1 MKKYRPLMV
10 LAGFLLVFFLGQAK
24 GFPQSSPST
33 PTLSVAMGQGETGP
47 RIVQQSPI
55 EGERLPLAPVLELTF
70 DRDMNQAATGVAW
83 SFTDSTG
90 RSIPGKVTWPDA
102 RTLKFEPLSPL
113 QASDDYTAVI
123 ATSAAG
129 LDGSA
134 PSAEIRIAYRTVDP
148 LAVGQVMPADGA
160 ADVDVTSTIT
170 VIFNRPVVTL
180 SDVEDSANKVVPV
193 VFSPA
198 IAGHGEWMTTSV
210 YVFTPDGYLTNGTAY
225 TATVAAGLKDFTGE
239 SLTEDFVWRFTT
251 RSPQIG
257 NFSLKN
263 GAKNPTGNI
272 PNVLLDQAFI
282 VTFLQPMNPESVAK
296 ALSLTDRNTGK
307 AFPFQLEW
315 DDAKKVL
322 TIKPVGMYT
331 VGGHYHLI
339 LASTAEA
346 AGGGKLQEGLDIN
359 FTTVPLPHIVKVTPD
374 PFSSAGDFNPTLS
387 IAFSTPMN
395 FNSLKGKVIITPA
408 PAEAPQWY
416 YNESEWTL
424 NMFGLEPGT
433 DYHVRVLP
441 GMADIYGHF
450 ISTEYSFSFRTG
462 DLRPYAM
469 LLFPGEP
476 LIYRAKGEQNFFFE
490 YINLDS
496 ASIALYPLS
505 MREFGRIEKKTDD
518 AIPLNDFVPASAP
531 IRTWTP
537 DLQAKKNALARLKIP
552 LQDGNGQP
560 LTPGYYFIGL
570 KANLFEDKGVFHQ
583 GAVFI
588 VATDNITFKV
598 TGNEALAWVT
608 DLETGR
614 PVAGVELVLYSKE
627 FIELGRATTDS
638 DGLASWTGV
647 SGPYFVAASSGGHVA
662 LASQDWGSGMSQTD
676 VGMWQVYYRNP
687 QASFSYVYTDR
698 PLYRPGQAVEFTGV
712 VRAEDDLHYTLPSLQ
727 NVYVTIEYG
736 GEQVFAQTMPLSTLG
751 SFAGSYALGGDIPLG
766 SYAILVRLKPDGD
779 VIGYVT
785 FRVADYHKPEFQVAT
800 TADKL
805 DISPGEKVGF
815 DLKAN
820 YYSGGRVSNASVS
833 WFLEFTPF
841 YFYPPAAYQ
850 DFSFTDWDRDSGL
863 PSSQTGG
870 KATIAEGK
878 GSMDADGHFNLS
890 QVIGPSKNKGDWVAV
905 FSANVTDVS
914 GSIVS
919 SSVQVIMHQSLV
931 YAGIH
936 SASYVGRTGE
946 EQTFELVVLDWNGKP
961 VAEQTVSVQI
971 VERRWYSVQE
981 QDAKGQLRWVT
992 TVKDIPAASF
1002 PRVLTDS
1009 SGQAKVAFTPA
1020 AGGAYKALVTVRD
1033 SKGNTHQASTYVWIA
1048 SDAYVPWKQTNDRS
1062 FNLIP
1067 DKTSYEPGDTAEILL
1082 TSPFEGEV
1090 YALVTWE
1097 RGHIYH
1103 REVVKLSG
1111 NSTVYRL
1118 PITADMAPVEYL
1130 SVVVFTGAKANGV
1143 PDFRMGVTR
1152 INVNTTRQALDVKL
1166 TADRQTAGPGDT
1178 VTYTVVARD
1187 DKGNPVQA
1195 EVSWALVDKAVL
1207 ALTPSNVSPILD
1219 AFYPFRALGVR
1230 TSLGVVWDAD
1240 DYLANIKPTNPNGA
1254 FSGSGGGGKGEGDL
1268 GIVTVRQDF
1277 KDTAFFRAQT
1287 LTDAD
1292 GKAQVKVTLPENL
1305 TTWQMIVRA
1314 VTADSRVGEALH
1326 ELTSS
1331 KPLYIQLQTPRFF
1344 VAGDSARIGA
1354 AIHNN
1359 TTSDL
1364 TVRVSLKAEGVSIDS
1379 PAEQEVNVPAGQT
1392 ASVFWNV
1399 SVKPGAQR
1407 VDLIASV
1414 EGGGF
1419 TDASKPPLGT
1429 LSDQGI
1435 PVKTYSIQETVGT
1448 SGILTNANSVTEAFT
1463 LPANGGGQLTVE
1475 VTPSLASS
1483 WASGLS
1489 FLEEYPYLCMEQTV
1503 SRFLPNLMASRVLK
1517 SLNSP
1522 QLGLQANL
1530 DAEVNAALQKI
1541 YAQQNGD
1548 GGWGWW
1554 GGGDDS
1560 DLQTSA
1566 YVVLG
1571 LVEAEA
1577 SGYTIQKSVL
1587 ENGVDFLKNNLDP
1600 LDRNAPRWQYNLRA
1614 FVHYVLA
1621 RTGNPQDSEA
1631 LFENRSSLGVYGK
1644 AFLALALQAFQ
1655 SDDPRIAALLSDL
1668 NDAAVLSATGMH
1680 WEEATAEDRGWN
1692 TNVRT
1697 TAVVLFALIQLDP
1710 GNTLNA
1716 SAVRW
1721 LMANRSLGY
1730 WGSTQETAWS
1740 IMALAEWLQTSREM
1754 DTNYRYAIG
1763 LNGSLWKDG
1772 IFDRSTLADP
1782 IHLTVPL
1789 PSPSNGMSQFLVLTR
1804 GEGAGNLYYTAYM
1817 TVTLPVL
1824 SVKALDRGIIVS
1836 RDYFQLDDSK
1846 HPITQI
1852 GSGELVRVRLTVVA
1866 SSDLYN
1872 VVVDDPLPAGL
1883 EAIDAS
1889 LSGHVA
1895 VPTVYTARDFNT
1907 TGWGWW
1913 YFGHQ
1918 EVRDDKV
1925 VISAVYLPAGTYV
1938 YTYLAR
1944 AGIAGTFNVIPATAS
1959 EFYFPDVSGR
1969 SAGSVFVV
1977 IP

>member
-1 MKKYRPLMV
+1 MKKYRLVMILAAVV
-10 LAGFLLVFFLGQAK
+10 LLIILGQAR
-24 GFPQSSPST
+24 GFPALAPST
-33 PTLSVAMGQGETGP
+33 PTLSVALGQAEMGP
-47 RIVQQSPI
+47 RIVKQSPI

-70 DRDMNQAATGVAW
+70 DRDMNPTATGDAW
-83 SFTDSTG
+83 SFSDSAG
-90 RSIPGKVTWPDA
+90 QSIPGKVTWPDA
-102 RTLKFEPLSPL
+102 RTLRFEPDAPL
-113 QASDDYTAVI
+113 KASADYAAAI
-123 ATSAAG
+123 APSAAA
-129 LDGSA
+129 LDGSSPA
-134 PSAEIRIAYRTVDP
+134 AEIRLKFRTVDP
-148 LAVGQVMPADGA
+148 LAVGQVFPADGA
-160 ADVDVTSTIT
+160 AEVEVNSTVT
-170 VIFNRPVVTL
+170 VIFNRPIVTL
-180 SDVEDSANKVVPV
+180 TDVEDSLNKTVPV
-193 VFSPA
+193 VFSPS

-210 YVFTPDGYLTNGTAY
+210 YVFTPDGYLPNGTAY

-239 SLTEDFVWRFTT
+239 SLAKDFVWHFAT
-251 RSPQIG
+251 RAPRIA

-263 GAKNPTGNI
+263 GLKNPTETI
-272 PNVLLDQAFI
+272 PNVLLDQAFV
-282 VTFLQPMNPESVAK
+282 VTFLQPMNTESAAK

-307 AFPFQLEW
+307 AFPVQLEW
-315 DDAKKVL
+315 DDAKMIL
-322 TIKPVGMYT
+322 TIKPVGMYK
-331 VGGHYHLI
+331 VGGQYHLI

-346 AGGGKLQEGLDIN
+346 AGGGRLQEGLDIY
-359 FTTVPLPHIVKVTPD
+359 FSTVPLPRILKVTPD
-374 PFSSAGDFNPTLS
+374 PLSSAGDFDPSLS

-416 YNESEWTL
+416 YSESEWTL
-424 NMFGLEPGT
+424 NMYGLEPGT
-433 DYHVRVLP
+433 DYFVRVLP
-441 GMADIYGHF
+441 GMADIYGHV
-450 ISTEYSFSFRTG
+450 IPGEYSFSFRTG

-469 LLFPGEP
+469 LMFPGEP
-476 LIYRAKGEQNFFFE
+476 LIYRAKGEQNYFFE

-505 MREFGRIEKKTDD
+505 IRELGRIEEKTEY
-518 AIPLNDFVPASAP
+518 ATPLNGVVPASSP

-537 DLQAKKNALARLKIP
+537 DLHAEKNALARLKIP
-552 LQDGNGQP
+552 LQDGDGQP

-570 KANLFEDKGVFHQ
+570 KAEPFKEKSVFHQ

-614 PVAGVELVLYSKE
+614 PAAGVELALYNQA
-627 FIELGRATTDS
+627 FVELGRATTDS
-638 DGLASWTGV
+638 DGVASWTGV
-647 SGPYFVAASSGGHVA
+647 TGPYFAAASSGGHVA
-662 LASQDWGSGMSQTD
+662 FASQDWGSGVSQND

-698 PLYRPGQAVEFTGV
+698 PLYRPGQSVEFTGV
-712 VRAEDDLHYTLPSLQ
+712 VRAEDDLQYTLPTLHEA
-727 NVYVTIEYG
+727 YVTIEYE
-736 GEQVFAQTMPLSTLG
+736 GEQVFAQTIPLSDLG
-751 SFAGSYALGGDIPLG
+751 SFAGSYALGSDIPLG
-766 SYAILVRLKPDGD
+766 SYTVLVRVKPDSD

-785 FRVADYHKPEFQVAT
+785 FRVADYHKPEFQVAA
-800 TADKL
+800 TADKT
-805 DISPGEKVGF
+805 DISPGEKVSF

-820 YYSGGRVSNASVS
+820 YYSGGKVSNASVS

-850 DFSFTDWDRDSGL
+850 GFSFTDWDRDSGL

-870 KATIAEGK
+870 KAMIAEGN
-878 GSMDADGHFNLS
+878 GVMDADGHFTLS
-890 QVIGPSKNKGDWVAV
+890 QVIGPAKTKGDWVAV
-905 FSANVTDVS
+905 FSANVTDVT

-919 SSVQVIMHQSLV
+919 GSVQVVMHQSLV
-931 YAGIH
+931 YAGIR
-936 SASYVGRTGE
+936 SASYVGRAGE

-961 VAEQTVSVQI
+961 VADQIVSVQI

-1002 PRVLTDS
+1002 PRVVTDS

-1020 AGGAYKALVTVRD
+1020 IGGVYKALVTVRD
-1033 SKGNTHQASTYVWIA
+1033 SKGDTQQASTYLWIT
-1048 SDAYVPWKQTNDRS
+1048 SDSYVPWQQTNDRS

-1067 DKTSYEPGDTAEILL
+1067 DKTSYEPGETAEILL
-1082 TSPFEGEV
+1082 AQPFAGEV

-1097 RGHIYH
+1097 RGHIHH
-1103 REVVKLSG
+1103 REVIKLSG

-1118 PITADMAPVEYL
+1118 PITEEMAPVEYL

-1143 PDFRMGVTR
+1143 PDFRMGVVR
-1152 INVNTTRQALDVKL
+1152 INVNTTRQALDVRV

-1178 VTYTVVARD
+1178 VTYTVVTRD
-1187 DKGNPVQA
+1187 DKGNPVPA

-1207 ALTPSNVSPILD
+1207 ALTPSNVTPILD

-1230 TSLGVVWDAD
+1230 TSVGVVWDAD
-1240 DYLANIKPTNPNGA
+1240 DYLANLKPTNPNGA

-1287 LTDAD
+1287 ITGAD
-1292 GKAQVKVTLPENL
+1292 GKAQVTVTLPENL
-1305 TTWQMIVRA
+1305 TTWQMTVRA
-1314 VTADSRVGEALH
+1314 VTADSRVGEAIH

-1359 TTSDL
+1359 TALDL
-1364 TVRVSLKAEGVSIDS
+1364 AVRVSLEAEGVSIDS
-1379 PAEQEVNVPAGQT
+1379 PAEQEVDVPAGQT

-1407 VDLIASV
+1407 VDLIARA

-1435 PVKTYSIQETVGT
+1435 PVKTYSVQETVGT
-1448 SGILTNANSVTEAFT
+1448 SGILTNANSVTEVFT
-1463 LPANGGGQLTVE
+1463 PPASGGGQLTVE
-1475 VTPSLASS
+1475 LTPSLASS
-1483 WASGLS
+1483 WASGLT
-1489 FLEEYPYLCMEQTV
+1489 FLKEYPYFCLEQTV

-1522 QLGLQANL
+1522 PLGLQADL

-1554 GGGDDS
+1554 GGYTS
-1560 DLQTSA
+1560 DPQTSA
-1566 YVVLG
+1566 YIVMG

-1577 SGYTIQKSVL
+1577 SGYTVRKSVL
-1587 ENGVDFLKNNLDP
+1587 DNGVDFLTNNIDP
-1600 LDRNAPRWQYNLRA
+1600 LDRNAPHWKFNLQA
-1614 FVHYVLA
+1614 FINYVLA
-1621 RTGNPQDSEA
+1621 RAGSPQDSDM
-1631 LFENRSSLGVYGK
+1631 LFESRSSLGVYGE
-1644 AFLALALQAFQ
+1644 AFLALAMHEYNAY
-1655 SDDPRIAALLSDL
+1655 DPRIQTLLSDL
-1668 NDAAVLSATGMH
+1668 NNAAVLSATGMH
-1680 WEEATAEDRGWN
+1680 WEEKTAEDRDWN
-1692 TNVRT
+1692 TNLRT
-1697 TAVVLFALIQLDP
+1697 TAIVLFAMIQLDP
-1710 GNTLNA
+1710 DDSLNA
-1716 SAVRW
+1716 SGVRW
-1721 LMANRSLGY
+1721 LMANRLLGY

-1740 IMALAEWLQTSREM
+1740 IMALAEWLQASREM
-1754 DTNYRYAIG
+1754 DTNYRFAIG
-1763 LNGSLWKDG
+1763 LNGNLWKDG
-1772 IFDRSTLADP
+1772 LFDRSNLADP
-1782 IHLTVPL
+1782 IRLTVPL
-1789 PSPSNGMSQFLVLTR
+1789 PSPSGGMSQFLVLAR

-1817 TVTLPVL
+1817 TVTLPVA
-1824 SVKALDRGIIVS
+1824 SVEALDRGIIVS
-1836 RDYFQLDDSK
+1836 RDYFQLDDPK
-1846 HPITQI
+1846 HPITRI
-1852 GSGELVRVRLTVVA
+1852 DRGELVRVRLTVVA
-1866 SSDLYN
+1866 SSDLYQ

-1895 VPTVYTARDFNT
+1895 IPTVYTVQDFDTN
-1907 TGWGWW
+1907 GWGWW
-1913 YFGHQ
+1913 YFDHQ

-1925 VISAVYLPAGTYV
+1925 VLSASYLPAGTYV
-1938 YTYLAR
+1938 YTYVAR
-1944 AGIAGTFNVIPATAS
+1944 AGVAGTFNVIPATAS

-1969 SAGSVFVV
+1969 SAGSLFIVT
-1977 IP
+1977 P